1 VQNLDGS
8 LGLYEF
14 DALYR
19 LRPNIA
25 FGVGYNI
32 VKANLASTK
41 STESGFFDFSTKGPE
56 VFVRVAF

>member
-1 VQNLDGS
+1 
-8 LGLYEF
+8 YEF

-41 STESGFFDFSTKGPE
+41 TTESGFFDFSTKGPE